1 MMILFSPY
9 FISADR
15 FSSMKMNMAVS
26 SGKTGARANAGGTSS
41 YKFAEDG
48 DTSYLAQPATS
59 VFALF
64 VHLAHP

>member
-15 FSSMKMNMAVS
+15 FSSMKTNMAVLI
-26 SGKTGARANAGGTSS
+26 GKIGAPANAGGTSS

-48 DTSYLAQPATS
+48 GTSYLHQLVTS
-59 VFALF
+59 VFAFF